1 MQDEVK
7 AQSDSDLE
15 HGGDDVHVRLQIL
28 RFTASQILLQ
38 AGLGTVLRMM
48 CRQQYRA
55 RSGSWDSHCCVSSDS
70 RLAVHTVSSLT
81 LGSAQTAMRVPEA
94 EGGHIVLTAGTELRS
109 SAQLT
114 RSVSRQVPCCGTSTL
129 LRPAQP
135 RLSSVMGGWW
145 WSGPGA

>member
-1 MQDEVK
+1 MCEKLNFARYEVK

-38 AGLGTVLRMM
+38 AGLGAVLRMM

-70 RLAVHTVSSLT
+70 RLL
-81 LGSAQTAMRVPEA
+81 
-94 EGGHIVLTAGTELRS
+94 
-109 SAQLT
+109 
-114 RSVSRQVPCCGTSTL
+114 STL
-129 LRPAQP
+129 SRVSP
-135 RLSSVMGGWW
+135 
-145 WSGPGA
+145 